1 LKHCFVQWEFACNTG
16 HDGCTAWQKARGDA
30 RLLVLLI
37 VLLAF
42 DLGRTFLWFDQQ
54 TQLAGGGEECGFG
67 SLQS

>member
-1 LKHCFVQWEFACNTG
+1 VQWISACNTG

-37 VLLAF
+37 VLLGF

-54 TQLAGGGEECGFG
+54 AKLAGGEEECGFG
-67 SLQS
+67 SMQS